1 MSLKLWPWTVLVLAL
16 KPEHARLHRRL
27 QELLDAG
34 GQSEYNA
41 VRELERHA
49 RRLQVLEAVQAGR

>member
-1 MSLKLWPWTVLVLAL
+1 MSLNFSIWTVVVLAV

-27 QELLDAG
+27 QALLDAG

>member
-1 MSLKLWPWTVLVLAL
+1 MSLNFSIWTVVVLAL

-49 RRLQVLEAVQAGR
+49 RRLQVLESVQAGR